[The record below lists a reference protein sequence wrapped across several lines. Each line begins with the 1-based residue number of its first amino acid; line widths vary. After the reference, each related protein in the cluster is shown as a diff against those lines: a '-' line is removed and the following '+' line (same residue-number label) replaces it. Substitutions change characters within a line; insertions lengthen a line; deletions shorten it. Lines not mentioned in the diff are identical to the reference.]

1 MELQLVEEALL
12 VPIKP
17 LVVVMVATLFFLQ
30 SPQTEAVP
38 VALVVAVRTKDKV
51 VVLVAGRQVTP
62 VLNSPVVT
70 ELVGKATPVVLD

>member
-1 MELQLVEEALL
+1 
-12 VPIKP
+12 
-17 LVVVMVATLFFLQ
+17 
-30 SPQTEAVP
+30 VP
-38 VALVVAVRTKDKV
+38 VALVVAVRIKDKV

>member
-30 SPQTEAVP
+30 SLQPEAVP
-38 VALVVAVRTKDKV
+38 VEQVLHHIKDLME
-51 VVLVAGRQVTP
+51 VLVAGRQVTP